1 MQSLDESRPSTFRR
15 FWSGVKQIKH
25 DLRVPIEGTEGMSR
39 RQKIGTRFRFLFKKH
54 GWKLVWGFIIYYL
67 IRDTILYII
76 IPYLIAKGIWG

>member
-1 MQSLDESRPSTFRR
+1 L
-15 FWSGVKQIKH
+15 WNGIKQIKH

-39 RQKIGTRFRFLFKKH
+39 RQKFGARFRFLFKKH
-54 GWKLVWGFIIYYL
+54 GWKLVWSFIIFYL